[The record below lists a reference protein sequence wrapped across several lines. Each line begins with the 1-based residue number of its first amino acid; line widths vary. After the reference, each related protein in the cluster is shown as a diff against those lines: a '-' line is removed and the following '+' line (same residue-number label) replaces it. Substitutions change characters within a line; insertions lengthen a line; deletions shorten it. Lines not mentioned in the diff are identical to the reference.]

1 MPGNTDRQFLDAS
14 WKRWIA
20 ENVLKGNSPE
30 ELITILIQNGFS
42 ENLARLEVGTACEHP
57 YVDAARSVAR
67 QLAKRDWLLNT
78 IRELRDSDGSFTIA
92 ERAEITTAEFKAQ
105 FYEAN
110 RPLILRGF
118 LTRWPAVQTWTPE
131 LLKERCGDLQV
142 EVQARRSSNP
152 DFELQPQ
159 LHRESHS
166 FAEFVDYCFADSVS
180 NDKYMTARNGAS
192 NQDVL
197 RRLQSDFDAIPE
209 FLDASRASR
218 ENFLWI
224 GPKGTI
230 TPLHH
235 DLTNNMMAQV
245 VGEKKIR
252 LVSPDSLPFM
262 YNHLHVYS
270 EVSLASIDVQRF
282 PLFGRVH
289 IIDVVIRPGDLF
301 FLPVGWWHHVES
313 LSTSITIT
321 CTNFLWPNDFS
332 QSYTTYGQI

>member
-1 MPGNTDRQFLDAS
+1 MPSNADRQFLDVS

-20 ENVLKGNSPE
+20 ENVLKGSSPD
-30 ELITILIQNGFS
+30 ELITILLQNGFS

-57 YVDAARSVAR
+57 YLDAARSIAR

-78 IRELRDSDGSFTIA
+78 LRALRDRDGNFAIA
-92 ERAEITTAEFKAQ
+92 ERTEITTAEFKTH

-110 RPLILRGF
+110 RPLVLRGF
-118 LTRWPAVQTWTPE
+118 LARWPAVQSWTPA
-131 LLKERCGDLQV
+131 LLKNRCGDLQV
-142 EVQARRSSNP
+142 ELQARRSTNP

-159 LHRESHS
+159 LHRESHG
-166 FAEFVDYCFADSVS
+166 FREFVDYCFADSAS

-192 NQDVL
+192 NQEVL

-209 FLDASRASR
+209 FLDPSRAST
-218 ENFLWI
+218 ENFLWF

-252 LVSPDSLPFM
+252 LISPDSLPLL

-270 EVSLASIDVQRF
+270 EVALANIDVQRF
-282 PLFGRVH
+282 PLFAGVH
-289 IIDVVIRPGDLF
+289 IIDVVIRPGDLL

-321 CTNFLWPNDFS
+321 CTNFRWSNDFS
-332 QSYTTYGQI
+332 DGYTTYGQI

>member
-78 IRELRDSDGSFTIA
+78 IRELRDFDGSFTIA

-131 LLKERCGDLQV
+131 LLKERAVIFRLKC
-142 EVQARRSSNP
+142 RRAAPATPILNCNPSS
-152 DFELQPQ
+152 
-159 LHRESHS
+159 
-166 FAEFVDYCFADSVS
+166 
-180 NDKYMTARNGAS
+180 
-192 NQDVL
+192 
-197 RRLQSDFDAIPE
+197 I
-209 FLDASRASR
+209 ASRTVSQ
-218 ENFLWI
+218 NLL
-224 GPKGTI
+224 TI
-230 TPLHH
+230 
-235 DLTNNMMAQV
+235 V
-245 VGEKKIR
+245 
-252 LVSPDSLPFM
+252 LPIQFRM
-262 YNHLHVYS
+262 
-270 EVSLASIDVQRF
+270 
-282 PLFGRVH
+282 
-289 IIDVVIRPGDLF
+289 
-301 FLPVGWWHHVES
+301 
-313 LSTSITIT
+313 TSI
-321 CTNFLWPNDFS
+321 
-332 QSYTTYGQI
+332 